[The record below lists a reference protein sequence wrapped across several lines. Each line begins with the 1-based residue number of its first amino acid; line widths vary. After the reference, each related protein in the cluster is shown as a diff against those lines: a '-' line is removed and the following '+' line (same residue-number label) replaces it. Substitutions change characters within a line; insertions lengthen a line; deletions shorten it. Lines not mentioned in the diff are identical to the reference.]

1 LKGRTVREV
10 IGAAAYEKV
19 KPYIHKAL
27 AGRRSSFEGP
37 IPYKTAMER
46 YVRIDYVPVSLDD
59 GRVVGFYVLITDLT
73 KPREAATLAER
84 NRLARDVHD
93 TVAQDLAGIVLRLD
107 IAEEACSRK
116 SGEALNHIARAR
128 ELARSTLGEIRRS
141 LLALSPSQIET
152 RDLADS
158 IRGLVDR
165 LRSET
170 SIRLEFSVSGT
181 PRRVDPAI
189 EENLFRIAQQAI
201 ANALQHS
208 AASAIRVVLDF
219 RGRALRLRVSDDGRG
234 FVVSSSRGG
243 FGLRSMRERA
253 RKLGGKLL
261 VASRPGKATLVEADI
276 PLPRPQRR

>member
-1 LKGRTVREV
+1 
-10 IGAAAYEKV
+10 
-19 KPYIHKAL
+19 
-27 AGRRSSFEGP
+27 
-37 IPYKTAMER
+37 MER